1 MWKLQYSKVELDF
14 EETALRSGRQ
24 EETASPHWQLVVE
37 KSHGLPRPLVERRCP
52 QHMHLLVSAYTSR
65 TSSSFSPALSPLLV
79 AAVEACV
86 YHAPAAD
93 CVILYVSKI
102 DFACNG
108 FAPSPTA
115 TLVRTF
121 IRCHRCYANP
131 ATSSGRYTT
140 SLGTALLARKRL
152 VFLCQLE

>member
-24 EETASPHWQLVVE
+24 EETASPPNFQLVVE
-37 KSHGLPRPLVERRCP
+37 KSHGLPRPPVDAALNNLPACTSSTFMFSP
-52 QHMHLLVSAYTSR
+52 QRPLKIAPCAHMNLLVSTYTSR
-65 TSSSFSPALSPLLV
+65 SSSFSPALSSLLV

-86 YHAPAAD
+86 YHSPAAD

-108 FAPSPTA
+108 FAPAPAA
-115 TLVRTF
+115 TLVRAF
-121 IRCHRCYANP
+121 IRCHR
-131 ATSSGRYTT
+131 
-140 SLGTALLARKRL
+140 
-152 VFLCQLE
+152 